1 MSTHPLKLILCIA
14 LGVWLGCV
22 AVAVTGMFA
31 YKSLI
36 ASEIGAVAAV
46 SSVSSVS
53 AAVNQL
59 KLHVPHKPS
68 ATPASSQPLQSSQSS
83 SQSSVQPQS
92 PSNQEDDSEQAS
104 DNPMFEKYKQ
114 NLLDTQARQDEEE
127 AKLARDKRISGPK
140 CQFWLQQDQTAPS
153 EKTHANVNMFCGG

>member
-59 KLHVPHKPS
+59 KLHAPHK
-68 ATPASSQPLQSSQSS
+68 AAPASSQPNPPSQSTQP
-83 SQSSVQPQS
+83 SQYSVQPQS
-92 PSNQEDDSEQAS
+92 SSGQEDDSDQSS

-114 NLLDTQARQDEEE
+114 NLIDTQARQDDEE

-153 EKTHANVNMFCGG
+153 EKTHANVNMFCG